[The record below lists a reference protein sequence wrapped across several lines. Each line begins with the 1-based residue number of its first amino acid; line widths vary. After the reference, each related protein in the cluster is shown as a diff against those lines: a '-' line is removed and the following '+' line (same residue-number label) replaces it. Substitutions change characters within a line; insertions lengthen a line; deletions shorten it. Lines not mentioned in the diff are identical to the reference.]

1 MALNWD
7 TAMQAAVDMGKGIGD
22 GVLEVTGNYCK
33 SVRNEPMDG
42 QNNNKVQKSS
52 GGKDNRTTMGMRMV
66 RKSKDPG
73 EQQSGV
79 EFVLDDGLNQAEV
92 VVMELTDSPAQL
104 TVGTCFSGTI
114 RG

>member
-1 MALNWD
+1 
-7 TAMQAAVDMGKGIGD
+7 
-22 GVLEVTGNYCK
+22 
-33 SVRNEPMDG
+33 
-42 QNNNKVQKSS
+42 
-52 GGKDNRTTMGMRMV
+52 MGMRMV

-104 TVGTCFSGTI
+104 THNTRMRFK
-114 RG
+114 